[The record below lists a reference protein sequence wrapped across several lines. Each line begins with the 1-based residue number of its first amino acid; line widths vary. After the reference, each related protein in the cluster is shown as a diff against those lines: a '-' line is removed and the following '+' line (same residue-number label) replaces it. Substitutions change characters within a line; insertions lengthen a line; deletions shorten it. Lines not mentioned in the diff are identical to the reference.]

1 MNAISPLSLA
11 ATSIRRNLA
20 VGFVSP
26 CPQMGKSGPPPFAL
40 LLMLLVFALALPAPA
55 TAETGDA
62 RDIYGLWV
70 DHKLR
75 EKQKV
80 AVLIE
85 DCGGDLC
92 GRIVWLKKAVTANGI
107 PKRDL
112 KNSDTA
118 LRQRPLC
125 GLKVMNGFR
134 QTKKN
139 TWSEGHIYNPS
150 SGKFLNSTISLLQD
164 GSLRIRAYLGMP
176 LFGKTLQWVRPQENL
191 LRCNDQPI
199 RTQRIIT
206 TDAGR

>member
-1 MNAISPLSLA
+1 MFNM
-11 ATSIRRNLA
+11 NLA
-20 VGFVSP
+20 R
-26 CPQMGKSGPPPFAL
+26 L
-40 LLMLLVFALALPAPA
+40 LIFLSFALALSAPA
-55 TAETGDA
+55 TAETRDT
-62 RDIYGLWV
+62 RDISGLWV
-70 DHKLR
+70 DHKLS

-92 GRIVWLKKAVTANGI
+92 GRIVWLKKAVTANGL
-107 PKRDL
+107 PKRDI
-112 KNSDTA
+112 KNSNST

-125 GLKVMNGFR
+125 GLKVLNGFR

-139 TWSEGHIYNPS
+139 TWSEGQIYNPA
-150 SGKFLNSTISLLQD
+150 SGKILDSTISLLQD

-199 RTQRIIT
+199 RTQPIVT

>member
-1 MNAISPLSLA
+1 MNAISPFFCA
-11 ATSIRRNLA
+11 ATLIRRSRA
-20 VGFVSP
+20 AGFVSP
-26 CPQMGKSGPPPFAL
+26 CPQPGKANLHPLAR
-40 LLMLLVFALALPAPA
+40 LLVLLAFALALPAPA
-55 TAETGDA
+55 TAETRDA

-70 DHKLR
+70 DHKLS

-92 GRIVWLKKAVTANGI
+92 GRIVWLKKAVTANGL
-107 PKRDL
+107 PKRDI
-112 KNSDTA
+112 KNSNST

-125 GLKVMNGFR
+125 GLKVLNGFR

-139 TWSEGHIYNPS
+139 PWSEGQIYNPA
-150 SGKFLNSTISLLQD
+150 SGKILDSTISLLQD

-176 LFGKTLQWVRPQENL
+176 LFGKPLQWVRPQAVL
-191 LRCNDQPI
+191 LRCNDQPNLAQPI
-199 RTQRIIT
+199 VT